1 MSNILDAFNRRFSTE
16 SEGGEETGFSG
27 GVNPEHND
35 SGIEI
40 SEDGETLSASET
52 LEGIVIQEQEE
63 EAQVDEAI
71 EQHDEIEQTAE
82 AVESFLT
89 ASIEA
94 RQAGQ
99 YWSAQT
105 AAMTERGL
113 QAIMLASGGS
123 ADFKVRQLAGENF
136 SGRRDA
142 ESAMISFENAVTDM
156 LKNLWQKLKDMLKK
170 IYRKVRDFFTK
181 HFSAVGMLKK
191 RAEAIKKKAQNLD
204 RAPGSKKITCA
215 SIDQIKIDGK
225 EPGADKIVSAMNLY
239 TKALGNLTSGQTV
252 STYSDGLDKL
262 SDVVEDHKL
271 WRIGDLTLEDGDK
284 AYNELSK
291 KVAKLFSTSEMP
303 EIKNQVKAADTQ
315 FAVVKTGNKEEGRY
329 TDTLPGEVVLLFV
342 EHKMPAN
349 QYAIKVSDVKNHLAN
364 TRLLITLAKEKTKEY
379 QTDREVKPLTVAEI
393 LNISTS
399 VVDFCEEALQ
409 FKNAYEK
416 YEKANDRFIAKM
428 DKIANGRAGNDD
440 DNEQQRA
447 RMAIA
452 SGASAFSKNVISWI
466 KSINSHGVRTGRA
479 SLDFCNASLNAPRK
493 D

>member
-1 MSNILDAFNRRFSTE
+1 MSNIFDAFNRRFSTE
-16 SEGGEETGFSG
+16 SEGGEETGFNG

-71 EQHDEIEQTAE
+71 EQHEEIEQTAE

-191 RAEAIKKKAQNLD
+191 RAEAIRKKAQNLD
-204 RAPGSKKITCA
+204 KAPGTKKITCA
-215 SIDQIKIDGK
+215 ALAQIHMDGK
-225 EPGADKIVSAMNLY
+225 VPSANDLNGAMELY
-239 TKALGNLTSGQTV
+239 TTCLSGLSDGQTT
-252 STYSDGLDKL
+252 SKFSDALDTI
-262 SDVVEDHKL
+262 SDTVEDKDLVDKHGQPNKTTIDTIASL
-271 WRIGDLTLEDGDK
+271 MAMYMAKATPGSGTKFTKPVTAPTNLGVDLTTETAK
-284 AYNELSK
+284 STEL
-291 KVAKLFSTSEMP
+291 
-303 EIKNQVKAADTQ
+303 
-315 FAVVKTGNKEEGRY
+315 
-329 TDTLPGEVVLLFV
+329 LPGGFIGVVIETKPNLPLTV
-342 EHKMPAN
+342 PN
-349 QYAIKVSDVKNHLAN
+349 VK
-364 TRLLITLAKEKTKEY
+364 RLLSNNRLVFTQGKEKTKEY
-379 QTDREVKPLTVAEI
+379 STDKEVSPLKAGEI
-393 LNISTS
+393 IQISTS
-399 VVDFCEEALQ
+399 VADFCEESLK

-428 DKIANGRAGNDD
+428 DKIANSRAGNDD
-440 DNEQQRA
+440 DDEQQRA
-447 RMAIA
+447 RMVIA